1 MELSEIGAWFPIL
14 VALALVFLL
23 SVDRWKSFRTAGLTR
38 RATSSAEAGRGGT
51 QTTPAAPPPEP
62 GHLQAL
68 FPGILT

>member
-1 MELSEIGAWFPIL
+1 MELSEIGAWLPIL

-23 SVDRWKSFRTAGLTR
+23 SVGRWKSFCIAGLTR
-38 RATSSAEAGRGGT
+38 RATSSAEAGRGGM